1 MHFSIINHPEA
12 ELDAMLQEAE
22 DRVDHNQFYQF
33 QNSLTQGEIDKII
46 TENQPSTHRATTFSG
61 SSDSIRKSDIN
72 WIEKEKN
79 GIDNYPLYQWTKD
92 SLARKDK
99 IEKYHNSYTVYI
111 NSEEVYS
118 ENLANNI
125 ENDLLELVDKETVL
139 RISKHDTNPKNN
151 PQPPSKYQ

>member
-1 MHFSIINHPEA
+1 MTEKWLFQVRLYFSSDFTKTFNSDKNSEKKEKLITILNKHNA
-12 ELDAMLQEAE
+12 ELLSQFDGFMGYVLEA
-22 DRVDHNQFYQF
+22 
-33 QNSLTQGEIDKII
+33 
-46 TENQPSTHRATTFSG
+46 
-61 SSDSIRKSDIN
+61 
-72 WIEKEKN
+72 EKN

-111 NSEEVYS
+111 NSDEVYS

>member
-1 MHFSIINHPEA
+1 MVTNNKTQTVGNKLTATFVVDEVDSSGGIKKLITVLNKHNA
-12 ELDAMLQEAE
+12 ELLSQFDGFMGYVLEA
-22 DRVDHNQFYQF
+22 
-33 QNSLTQGEIDKII
+33 
-46 TENQPSTHRATTFSG
+46 
-61 SSDSIRKSDIN
+61 
-72 WIEKEKN
+72 EKN

-125 ENDLLELVDKETVL
+125 ENDLLDLVDKETVL
-139 RISKHDTNPKNN
+139 RISKHDTNPENN
-151 PQPPSKYQ
+151 PQPPSKYH

>member
-1 MHFSIINHPEA
+1 MTEKWLFQVRLYFSSDFTKTFNSDKNSREKEKLNTVLNKHHA
-12 ELDAMLQEAE
+12 ELLSQFDGFMGYVLEA
-22 DRVDHNQFYQF
+22 
-33 QNSLTQGEIDKII
+33 
-46 TENQPSTHRATTFSG
+46 
-61 SSDSIRKSDIN
+61 
-72 WIEKEKN
+72 EKN

-125 ENDLLELVDKETVL
+125 ENDLLELVDKKTIL

>member
-1 MHFSIINHPEA
+1 MTKKWLFQLRLYFSSDFTKTFNSEKDSKEKEKLITVLNKHNA
-12 ELDAMLQEAE
+12 ELLSQFDGFMGYVLEA
-22 DRVDHNQFYQF
+22 
-33 QNSLTQGEIDKII
+33 
-46 TENQPSTHRATTFSG
+46 
-61 SSDSIRKSDIN
+61 
-72 WIEKEKN
+72 EKN

>member
-1 MHFSIINHPEA
+1 MTEKWLFQVRLYFSSDFTNTFNSDKNSKKKEKLITVLNKHNA
-12 ELDAMLQEAE
+12 ELLSQFDGFMGYVLEA
-22 DRVDHNQFYQF
+22 
-33 QNSLTQGEIDKII
+33 
-46 TENQPSTHRATTFSG
+46 
-61 SSDSIRKSDIN
+61 
-72 WIEKEKN
+72 EKN

-92 SLARKDK
+92 SLSRKDK
-99 IEKYHNSYTVYI
+99 LEKYHNSYTVYI
-111 NSEEVYS
+111 NTEEVYS

>member
-1 MHFSIINHPEA
+1 MWFIVGYYMTEKWLFQVRLYFSSDFTKTFNSDKNSKKKEKLITVLNKHNA
-12 ELDAMLQEAE
+12 ELLSQFDGFMGYVLEA
-22 DRVDHNQFYQF
+22 
-33 QNSLTQGEIDKII
+33 
-46 TENQPSTHRATTFSG
+46 
-61 SSDSIRKSDIN
+61 
-72 WIEKEKN
+72 EKN

-92 SLARKDK
+92 SLSRKDK

>member
-1 MHFSIINHPEA
+1 MTEKWLFQVRLYFSSDFTKTFNSDKNSEKKEKLITVLNKHNA
-12 ELDAMLQEAE
+12 ELLSQFDGFMGYVLEA
-22 DRVDHNQFYQF
+22 
-33 QNSLTQGEIDKII
+33 
-46 TENQPSTHRATTFSG
+46 
-61 SSDSIRKSDIN
+61 
-72 WIEKEKN
+72 EKN

-111 NSEEVYS
+111 NTEEVYS

>member
-1 MHFSIINHPEA
+1 MTEKWLFQVRLYFSSDFTKTFNSDKNSEKKEKLITVLNKHNA
-12 ELDAMLQEAE
+12 ELLSQFDGFMGYVLEA
-22 DRVDHNQFYQF
+22 
-33 QNSLTQGEIDKII
+33 
-46 TENQPSTHRATTFSG
+46 
-61 SSDSIRKSDIN
+61 
-72 WIEKEKN
+72 EKN
-79 GIDNYPLYQWTKD
+79 GIDNYPLYQWIKD

>member
-1 MHFSIINHPEA
+1 MTKKWLFQVRLYFSSDFTKTFNSDKNSKKKEKLITVLNKHNA
-12 ELDAMLQEAE
+12 ELLSQFDGFMGYVLEA
-22 DRVDHNQFYQF
+22 
-33 QNSLTQGEIDKII
+33 
-46 TENQPSTHRATTFSG
+46 
-61 SSDSIRKSDIN
+61 
-72 WIEKEKN
+72 EKN

-92 SLARKDK
+92 SLTRKDK
-99 IEKYHNSYTVYI
+99 LEKYQNSYTVYI
-111 NSEEVYS
+111 NKEEVYS

>member
-1 MHFSIINHPEA
+1 MTEKWLFQVRLYFSSDFTKTFNSDKNSKKKEKLITVLNKHNA
-12 ELDAMLQEAE
+12 ELLSQFDGFMGYVLEA
-22 DRVDHNQFYQF
+22 
-33 QNSLTQGEIDKII
+33 
-46 TENQPSTHRATTFSG
+46 
-61 SSDSIRKSDIN
+61 
-72 WIEKEKN
+72 EKN

-92 SLARKDK
+92 SLTRKDK
-99 IEKYHNSYTVYI
+99 LEKYHNSYTVYI
-111 NSEEVYS
+111 NTEEVYS

>member
-1 MHFSIINHPEA
+1 MTEKWLFQVRLYFSSDFTKTFNSDKNSYEKEKLITVLNKHNA
-12 ELDAMLQEAE
+12 ELLSQFDGFMGYVLEA
-22 DRVDHNQFYQF
+22 
-33 QNSLTQGEIDKII
+33 
-46 TENQPSTHRATTFSG
+46 
-61 SSDSIRKSDIN
+61 
-72 WIEKEKN
+72 EKN

-92 SLARKDK
+92 SLTRKDK

-151 PQPPSKYQ
+151 PQPPSKYK

>member
-1 MHFSIINHPEA
+1 MTKKWLFQVRLYFSSDFTKTFNSDKNSKKKEKLITVLNKHNA
-12 ELDAMLQEAE
+12 ELLSQFDGFMGYVLEA
-22 DRVDHNQFYQF
+22 
-33 QNSLTQGEIDKII
+33 
-46 TENQPSTHRATTFSG
+46 
-61 SSDSIRKSDIN
+61 
-72 WIEKEKN
+72 EKN

-92 SLARKDK
+92 SLSRKDK
-99 IEKYHNSYTVYI
+99 LEKYHNSYTVYI
-111 NSEEVYS
+111 NTEEVYS

>member
-1 MHFSIINHPEA
+1 MTEKWLFQVRLYFSSDFTKTFNSDKSSKKKEKLITVLNKHNA
-12 ELDAMLQEAE
+12 ELLCQFDGFMGYVLEA
-22 DRVDHNQFYQF
+22 
-33 QNSLTQGEIDKII
+33 
-46 TENQPSTHRATTFSG
+46 
-61 SSDSIRKSDIN
+61 
-72 WIEKEKN
+72 EKN

-92 SLARKDK
+92 SLSRKDK
-99 IEKYHNSYTVYI
+99 LEKYHNSYTVYI
-111 NSEEVYS
+111 NTEEVYS

>member
-1 MHFSIINHPEA
+1 MTEKWLFQVRLYFSSDFTKTFNSDKNSKEKIKLITVLNNHNA
-12 ELDAMLQEAE
+12 ELLSQFDGFMGYVLEA
-22 DRVDHNQFYQF
+22 
-33 QNSLTQGEIDKII
+33 
-46 TENQPSTHRATTFSG
+46 
-61 SSDSIRKSDIN
+61 
-72 WIEKEKN
+72 EKN

-92 SLARKDK
+92 SLTRKDK

>member
-1 MHFSIINHPEA
+1 MTEKWLFQVRLYFSSDFTKTFNSDKNSKKKEKLITVLNKHNA
-12 ELDAMLQEAE
+12 ELLSQFDGFMGYVLEA
-22 DRVDHNQFYQF
+22 
-33 QNSLTQGEIDKII
+33 
-46 TENQPSTHRATTFSG
+46 
-61 SSDSIRKSDIN
+61 
-72 WIEKEKN
+72 EKN

-92 SLARKDK
+92 SLTRKDK
-99 IEKYHNSYTVYI
+99 LEKYQNSYTVYI
-111 NSEEVYS
+111 NKEEVYS

>member
-1 MHFSIINHPEA
+1 MTEKWLFQVRLYFSSDFTKTFNSDKNSEKKEKLITVLNKHNA
-12 ELDAMLQEAE
+12 ELLSQFDGFMGYVLEA
-22 DRVDHNQFYQF
+22 
-33 QNSLTQGEIDKII
+33 
-46 TENQPSTHRATTFSG
+46 
-61 SSDSIRKSDIN
+61 
-72 WIEKEKN
+72 EKN
-79 GIDNYPLYQWTKD
+79 GIDKYPLYQWTKD

-111 NSEEVYS
+111 NSDEVYS
-118 ENLANNI
+118 ENLANDI